1 MRFIVTGGLGYIG
14 AHTVIQLYQAGH
26 TAIILD
32 DCRNSDI
39 KTLHKLETIVQQP
52 IPFLNID
59 ITNKTAL
66 LETKLPRTDFIIHFA
81 ALKNVGESTEI
92 PFDYYHNNLVGLLNM
107 LTLAKEINCPNF
119 IFSSSCTVYPHD
131 APRPLTEEVRA
142 EASNK
147 MFETIV
153 TGSSPYGTTKLMC
166 EQILHD
172 ISEADKF
179 WNITIL
185 RYFNPVGNHKSNL
198 IGDNFAVS
206 KKSMNLFTAIL
217 NKTLNKQPVHIF
229 GNTYNTKDGTCVR
242 DYIHV
247 LDVADAHIAAA
258 DNLNKDLKVFN
269 IGTGQGYSVLEIV
282 DKFNELGL
290 KVEYE
295 IIEARKGDV
304 AEVWADCTK
313 AKNIL
318 KWEPKYSFEDM
329 VQSTIYYYLHQLEDD
344 FSLRKDTK

>member
-39 KTLHKLETIVQQP
+39 KTLEKLERIVQQP

-66 LETKLPRTDFIIHFA
+66 FETKLPKAEFIIHFA

-92 PFDYYHNNLVGLLNM
+92 PLEYYNNNLIGLLNI
-107 LTLAKEINCPNF
+107 LALAKEINCPNL
-119 IFSSSCTVYPHD
+119 IFSSSCTVYPHN
-131 APRPLTEEVRA
+131 ATRPLTEEVRA
-142 EASNK
+142 EASNR

-153 TGSSPYGTTKLMC
+153 TGMSPYGSSKLMC

-172 ISEADKF
+172 ISKADSF
-179 WNITIL
+179 WNIKIL
-185 RYFNPVGNHKSNL
+185 RYFNPVGNHLSQL
-198 IGDNFAVS
+198 IGDNFFKT

-217 NKTLNKQPVHIF
+217 NKTLNKQPLDIF
-229 GNTYNTKDGTCVR
+229 GNQHLTKDGTCVR

-247 LDVADAHIAAA
+247 LDVADAHILAAKHSS
-258 DNLNKDLKVFN
+258 NNFEVFN
-269 IGTGQGYSVLEIV
+269 IGTGCGYSVLEIV
-282 DKFNELGL
+282 NKFNELGL
-290 KVEYE
+290 KVEHRFL
-295 IIEARKGDV
+295 EARDGDV

-318 KWEPKYSFEDM
+318 KWEPKYSLNDM
-329 VQSTIYYYLHQLEDD
+329 VQSTISYYVYQEKIL
-344 FSLRKDTK
+344 

>member
-14 AHTVIQLYQAGH
+14 AHTVIQLYKAGH

-32 DCRNSDI
+32 DCRNSSVE
-39 KTLHKLETIVQQP
+39 TLHNLETIVQQP

-66 LETKLPRTDFIIHFA
+66 LETRLPKADFIIHFA
-81 ALKNVGESTEI
+81 ALKNVGESTEF
-92 PFDYYHNNLVGLLNM
+92 PFEYYENNLKGLLNM
-107 LTLAKEINCPNF
+107 LALAKKINCPNF
-119 IFSSSCTVYPHD
+119 IFSSSCTVYPHN
-131 APRPLTEEVRA
+131 APRPLTEEVKA
-142 EASNK
+142 AASNQE
-147 MFETIV
+147 FETVI
-153 TGSSPYGTTKLMC
+153 TGMSPYGTTKLMC

-172 ISEADKF
+172 ISKADQF

-185 RYFNPVGNHKSNL
+185 RYFNPVGNHPSQL
-198 IGDNFAVS
+198 IGDNIFKT

-217 NKTLNKQPVHIF
+217 NRVVNKEPADIYGH
-229 GNTYNTKDGTCVR
+229 TYETRDGTCVR

-247 LDVADAHIAAA
+247 LDVANAHILAAEHSKKG
-258 DNLNKDLKVFN
+258 LEVFN

-282 DKFNELGL
+282 NKFNELGL
-290 KVEYE
+290 KVEHRFL
-295 IIEARKGDV
+295 EARNGDV

-318 KWEPKYSFEDM
+318 KWYPKYSLDDM
-329 VQSTIYYYLHQLEDD
+329 VQDTVQYYRYQLKNSINLDV
-344 FSLRKDTK
+344 